1 MLIDKSV
8 MLHNVIQQAT
18 QENIKQGT
26 LWYIN
31 ANEFAK
37 QLSEEFNISLEKVAG
52 IISALSV
59 QKSWSVN
66 KRIAREYFQ
75 GKKNIHTK
83 VQVSKCDW
91 IMRGDNI
98 EKCLGGM
105 KTINFYH
112 NLLEPKDNNWF
123 TIDRHI
129 LNIFNETP
137 KLTPKK
143 YNQLKQV
150 CINYSEQTPWV
161 SPEVQAIAWVVVRGK
176 SD

>member
-1 MLIDKSV
+1 MLNREQQLDSIIK
-8 MLHNVIQQAT
+8 QAT
-18 QENIKQGT
+18 SEQINDGVV
-26 LWYIN
+26 WYQK
-31 ANEFAK
+31 AHEFCK
-37 QLSEEFNISLEKVAG
+37 ELSKEFGVEFEKVCG
-52 IISALSV
+52 VVSALSP
-59 QKSWSVN
+59 QKRWNSN

-98 EKCLGGM
+98 EKCLGGL
-105 KTINFYH
+105 KTVNFYY
-112 NLLEPKDNNWF
+112 NILNPKDGNWF
-123 TIDRHI
+123 TIDRWI

-150 CINYSEQTPWV
+150 GINYSEQTPWV